1 MGLRIAVV
9 VAAGGAHSFLAKLL
23 YSRAPALPS
32 GGGQRTA
39 EIELASQWMYY
50 GGHLADLMLLTAL
63 LAIWYRHAERL
74 TRRSYAPARTGRW
87 STGVRASRTVPAGP
101 AR

>member
-9 VAAGGAHSFLAKLL
+9 VAAGGAHSLLAKLL
-23 YSRAPALPS
+23 YSRAPAPTS
-32 GGGQRTA
+32 GGGHSTA
-39 EIELASQWMYY
+39 EMELASQSMYY
-50 GGHLADLMLLTAL
+50 GGHLADLMLLMAL
-63 LAIWYRHAERL
+63 LAMWCRHAGRL

-87 STGVRASRTVPAGP
+87 STGVRASRTVASGP